1 MIRLLL
7 AIGCGA
13 LASCITN
20 APGGLRVQ
28 YNGDVGGVPVSVQW
42 DGQTASVLVDSHGRP
57 ASPTWQK

>member
-7 AIGCGA
+7 IASCA
-13 LASCITN
+13 QLTSCITT

-28 YNGDVGGVPVSVQW
+28 YSGDVGGVPVSVQW

-57 ASPTWQK
+57 AAPIWQK

>member
-7 AIGCGA
+7 LAVCA
-13 LASCITN
+13 SLASCITT